1 MGDSLGFWQLV
12 SHILVSS
19 LRPEPYT
26 LCLSGEHCLL
36 YAPIEIL
43 IDSGTAIAV
52 VMIKSGV
59 CSRLPGKF
67 YQHLTIKPA
76 RGRG

>member
-1 MGDSLGFWQLV
+1 MGDSLGFWHLV

-43 IDSGTAIAV
+43 IDSGTPIAV

-59 CSRLPGKF
+59 CLRLPGKF

>member
-26 LCLSGEHCLL
+26 LYLSGEHCLL
-36 YAPIEIL
+36 YAPIEIS

-52 VMIKSGV
+52 VMIEDRFFRDCQEDS
-59 CSRLPGKF
+59 
-67 YQHLTIKPA
+67 INI
-76 RGRG
+76 

>member
-12 SHILVSS
+12 SHILASS

-36 YAPIEIL
+36 YAPIEMP

-52 VMIKSGV
+52 VMIRGSFFRD
-59 CSRLPGKF
+59 CQENSI
-67 YQHLTIKPA
+67 TI
-76 RGRG
+76 

>member
-36 YAPIEIL
+36 YAL
-43 IDSGTAIAV
+43 I
-52 VMIKSGV
+52 MKSQLTV
-59 CSRLPGKF
+59 ERLL
-67 YQHLTIKPA
+67 Q
-76 RGRG
+76 